1 MWNMDDLICNLKNT
15 GECALKLLI
24 NAYFIGTKK
33 ISNLINC
40 LIFDQKKMIE
50 FNNLF
55 IVPCNLNRF
64 YNLIKEFVYFFFS

>member
-1 MWNMDDLICNLKNT
+1 MEELICNLKNT
-15 GECALKLLI
+15 GKYALGLLI
-24 NAYFIGTKK
+24 NAYFMGTKK
-33 ISNLINC
+33 GNLINC

-64 YNLIKEFVYFFFS
+64 YNLIKEFVYFLFS

>member
-1 MWNMDDLICNLKNT
+1 MDELIWNLKIT
-15 GECALKLLI
+15 GERALELLI

-33 ISNLINC
+33 VNLINC

-50 FNNLF
+50 FSNLF